1 MCTLYFL
8 YLIIITHIVY
18 ERNIKQTMYNHF
30 VLMNEYLLTEACP
43 GFFSSG
49 ADYFLGFLG
58 YSNNFAENIFFSTP
72 APPPLLEFSA
82 PWA

>member
-8 YLIIITHIVY
+8 YLIIITHIIY
-18 ERNIKQTMYNHF
+18 ERNIKQTMYNYF

-49 ADYFLGFLG
+49 ADYFWGGGTVIILQKIF
-58 YSNNFAENIFFSTP
+58 FFSTS
-72 APPPLLEFSA
+72 APSPLLEFSA
-82 PWA
+82 LGA